1 MIERAAILSTGDEIT
16 TGKVVDTNANYLSD
30 KLVEAGL
37 DVVAVLT
44 VGDVAERIIWA
55 WQQAIQHADVIIST
69 GGIGPTA
76 DDLTTELVA
85 KVAGVDL
92 FFSEEIA
99 EKIRRVFASLNRPMP
114 ENNLKQA
121 RFPVGSVII
130 ANHLGTAPGYRLDLD
145 TPHGRKHLI
154 ILPGVPREMK
164 PMMEE
169 TVLPWLREMRSTG
182 DVFLTRTFQ
191 TFGISESGLDELV
204 AGTVSEKEGRLAFRA
219 SFPQISMR
227 VTVRGKTNDVEAK
240 LEELS
245 NRIRARIGTFV
256 YGEGDVTMEE
266 VVGKLLKE
274 RGKTLSFAEAV
285 SGGLVT
291 HRLTNV
297 PGSSAYFQ
305 GTVIAYADAAK
316 VDLLGVKPD
325 TLRQHGAVS
334 EETVREMAA
343 GVRERMGTDIGV
355 AITGIAGPGGGAP
368 DKPVG
373 TACLALAA
381 DGLLV
386 SRRYQLWGNREWIK
400 TLVSQLGLDWVRRA
414 LLGIT
419 IHESG
424 FIRR

>member
-16 TGKVVDTNANYLSD
+16 TGKVVDTNANYLAD
-30 KLVEAGL
+30 KLIEAGV
-37 DVVAVLT
+37 DVAAVIT
-44 VGDVAERIIWA
+44 VGDVAERIVWA
-55 WQQAIQHADVIIST
+55 WQQAMQQADVIIST

-92 FFSEEIA
+92 FFSEEVA

-121 RFPVGSVII
+121 KFPVGAVII
-130 ANHLGTAPGYRLDLD
+130 PNHLGTAPGYRLDLD

-169 TVLPWLREMRSTG
+169 TVLPWLRDMRNTG
-182 DVFLTRTFQ
+182 EVFLTRTFQ
-191 TFGISESGLDELV
+191 TFGVSESGLDELV
-204 AGTVSEKEGRLAFRA
+204 AGAVKEEEGKLAFRA

-227 VTVRGKTNDVEAK
+227 VTVRGKPEEVETR
-240 LEELS
+240 LDELS
-245 NRIRARIGTFV
+245 DRIRSRIGQFV

-274 RGKTLSFAEAV
+274 QGKTLGVAEAV

-291 HRLTNV
+291 HRLTNI
-297 PGSSAYFQ
+297 PGSSAYFR
-305 GTVIAYADAAK
+305 GTIVAYSDPVK
-316 VDLLGVKPD
+316 TELVGVKPE
-325 TLRQHGAVS
+325 TLLQHGAVS

-343 GVRERMGTDIGV
+343 GVRERLGASIGV
-355 AITGIAGPGGGAP
+355 AVTGIAGPEGGSP

-381 DGLLV
+381 DGGVV

-400 TLVSQLGLDWVRRA
+400 TLVSQLVLDWVRRA

-419 IHESG
+419 INESG

>member
-16 TGKVVDTNANYLSD
+16 TGKIVDTNANYLSD
-30 KLVEAGL
+30 KLVEVGIDL
-37 DVVAVLT
+37 VAVLT
-44 VGDVAERIIWA
+44 VGDVAERIVWA
-55 WQQAIQHADVIIST
+55 WQQAMQHADVIIST

-145 TPHGRKHLI
+145 TLHGRKHLI

-204 AGTVSEKEGRLAFRA
+204 SGTVSEDEGRLAFRA

-227 VTVRGKTNDVEAK
+227 VTVRGKANEVEAK

-245 NRIRARIGTFV
+245 NRVRARIGTFV

-297 PGSSAYFQ
+297 PGSSAYFP
-305 GTVIAYADAAK
+305 GTVIAYADAVK
-316 VDLLGVKPD
+316 VNLLGVKPE

-343 GVRERMGTDIGV
+343 GVRECMGTDIGV
-355 AITGIAGPGGGAP
+355 AITGIAGPSGGAP

-419 IHESG
+419 INESG

>member
-30 KLVEAGL
+30 KLVEAGI
-37 DVVAVLT
+37 DVVAILT
-44 VGDVAERIIWA
+44 VGDVAERIVWA

-204 AGTVSEKEGRLAFRA
+204 AGTVSEDEGRLAFRA

-227 VTVRGKTNDVEAK
+227 VTVRGRANDVEAK

-245 NRIRARIGTFV
+245 HRIRAKIGTFV

-266 VVGKLLKE
+266 VVGTLLKDK
-274 RGKTLSFAEAV
+274 GKTLSFAEAV

-316 VDLLGVKPD
+316 INLLGVKPE

-386 SRRYQLWGNREWIK
+386 SRRYQLWGNRDWIK

-419 IHESG
+419 INESG

>member
-16 TGKVVDTNANYLSD
+16 TGKVVDTNANYLAD
-30 KLVEAGL
+30 KLVEAGV
-37 DVVAVLT
+37 DVAAVLT
-44 VGDVAERIIWA
+44 VGDVAERIVWA
-55 WQQAIQHADVIIST
+55 WQQAMQQADVIIST

-85 KVAGVDL
+85 KVAGVGL
-92 FFSEEIA
+92 FFSEEVA
-99 EKIRRVFASLNRPMP
+99 NNIRRVFASLNRPMP

-121 RFPVGSVII
+121 QFPVGATII
-130 ANHLGTAPGYRLDLD
+130 SNHLGTAPGYRVDLD

-169 TVLPWLREMRSTG
+169 TVLPWLREMRGGS

-191 TFGISESGLDELV
+191 TFGISESGLDEAV
-204 AGTVSEKEGRLAFRA
+204 KGTVSEDEGRLAFRA

-227 VTVRGKTNDVEAK
+227 VTVRGKQNEVEGR

-245 NRIRARIGTFV
+245 NRIRSRISQYV

-266 VVGKLLKE
+266 VVGKLLRE
-274 RGKTLSFAEAV
+274 QGKTLSIAEAV

-297 PGSSAYFQ
+297 PGSSRYFH
-305 GTVIAYADAAK
+305 GTVIAYADAVK
-316 VDLLGVKPD
+316 TGLLGVKPE
-325 TLRQHGAVS
+325 TLLLHGAVS
-334 EETVREMAA
+334 EEAVREMAV
-343 GVRERMGTDIGV
+343 GVRERLGSSIGV
-355 AITGIAGPGGGAP
+355 AVTGIAGPDGGTKE
-368 DKPVG
+368 KPVG

-381 DGLLV
+381 EGILV

-400 TLVSQLGLDWVRRA
+400 TLVSQLALDWVRRA
-414 LLGIT
+414 LLGVT
-419 IHESG
+419 INESG

>member
-1 MIERAAILSTGDEIT
+1 MIQRAAILSTGDEIT
-16 TGKVVDTNANYLSD
+16 TGKVVDTNSNYIAD
-30 KLVEAGL
+30 KLIEAGV

-44 VGDVAERIIWA
+44 VGDVAERIVWA
-55 WQQAIQHADVIIST
+55 WQQALAQADVIIST

-85 KVAGVDL
+85 KVAGVGL
-92 FFSEEIA
+92 FFSEEVA

-130 ANHLGTAPGYRLDLD
+130 SNHLGTAPGYRLDLD

-169 TVLPWLREMRSTG
+169 TVLPWLRDMRGGG

-204 AGTVSEKEGRLAFRA
+204 AGTVREEEGRLAFRA

-227 VTVRGKTNDVEAK
+227 VTVHGDANEVEAR

-256 YGEGDVTMEE
+256 YGEGEVTMEE
-266 VVGKLLKE
+266 VVGRLLKE
-274 RGKTLSFAEAV
+274 RNKTLSIAEAC
-285 SGGLVT
+285 SGGLVS

-297 PGSSAYFQ
+297 AGSSAYFQ
-305 GTVIAYADAAK
+305 GTIVAYSDAAK
-316 VDLLGVKPD
+316 TSLLNVNPE
-325 TLRQHGAVS
+325 TLYRHGAVS
-334 EETVREMAA
+334 EEAVREMAV
-343 GVRERMGTDIGV
+343 GVRDRLGTDIGV
-355 AITGIAGPGGGAP
+355 AVTGIAGPGGGIP

-373 TACLALAA
+373 TTCLALAT
-381 DGLLV
+381 DGTLV

-400 TLVSQLGLDWVRRA
+400 MLISQLVLDWIRRA
-414 LLGIT
+414 LLGVT
-419 IHESG
+419 INESG

>member
-16 TGKVVDTNANYLSD
+16 TGKVVDTNANYIAD
-30 KLVEAGL
+30 KLVEAGV
-37 DVVAVLT
+37 DVAAVLT
-44 VGDVAERIIWA
+44 VGDVAERIVWA
-55 WQQAIQHADVIIST
+55 WQQAMVQADVIIST

-92 FFSEEIA
+92 FFSEEVA
-99 EKIRRVFASLNRPMP
+99 ERIRRIFASLNRPMP

-121 RFPVGSVII
+121 RFPVGATII
-130 ANHLGTAPGYRLDLD
+130 PNHLGTAPGYRLDLN

-154 ILPGVPREMK
+154 VLPGVPREMK

-169 TVLPWLREMRSTG
+169 TVLPWLREMRGGG

-204 AGTVSEKEGRLAFRA
+204 VGTVSDEEGRLAFRA

-227 VTVRGKTNDVEAK
+227 VTVHGKAHEVETK
-240 LEELS
+240 LDGLS
-245 NRIRARIGTFV
+245 NRIRARIGSFV
-256 YGEGDVTMEE
+256 YGEGEVTMEE
-266 VVGKLLKE
+266 VVGHLLKE
-274 RGKTLSFAEAV
+274 KGKTLGLAEAC
-285 SGGLVT
+285 SGGLIS

-297 PGSSAYFQ
+297 PGSSNYFR
-305 GTVIAYADAAK
+305 GTVIAYSDVAK
-316 VDLLGVKPD
+316 TGLLDVKPE
-325 TLRQHGAVS
+325 TLQQYGSVS
-334 EETVREMAA
+334 EETVREMAV
-343 GVRERMGTDIGV
+343 GVRERLGTDIGIAV
-355 AITGIAGPGGGAP
+355 TGIAGPDGGTP
-368 DKPVG
+368 EKPVG
-373 TACLALAA
+373 TACLALSI
-381 DGLLV
+381 DGTLV

-400 TLVSQLGLDWVRRA
+400 TLISQLALDWVRRA

-419 IHESG
+419 IAESG

>member
-1 MIERAAILSTGDEIT
+1 MIERAVILSTGDEIT
-16 TGKVVDTNANYLSD
+16 TGKVVDTNANYLAD
-30 KLVEAGL
+30 KLVEAGV

-55 WQQAIQHADVIIST
+55 WQQAMQRADIIIST

-92 FFSEEIA
+92 FFSEEVA
-99 EKIRRVFASLNRPMP
+99 EKIRRVFASLNRTMP

-121 RFPVGSVII
+121 KFPVGSVII
-130 ANHLGTAPGYRLDLD
+130 PNHLGTAPGYRLDLD

-169 TVLPWLREMRSTG
+169 TVLPWLRDIRNTG
-182 DVFLTRTFQ
+182 EVFLTRTFQ
-191 TFGISESGLDELV
+191 TFGVSESGLDELV
-204 AGTVSEKEGRLAFRA
+204 AGAVKEEEGKVAFRA

-227 VTVRGKTNDVEAK
+227 VTVRGKSEEVETR
-240 LEELS
+240 LNELS
-245 NRIRARIGTFV
+245 DRIRSRIDQFV

-274 RGKTLSFAEAV
+274 QGKTLGIVEAV

-297 PGSSAYFQ
+297 PGSSAFFR
-305 GTVIAYADAAK
+305 GTVVAYSDAVKTELA
-316 VDLLGVKPD
+316 GVKPE
-325 TLRQHGAVS
+325 TLLQCGAVS
-334 EETVREMAA
+334 EETVREMAV
-343 GVRERMGTDIGV
+343 GVRERLGASIGV
-355 AITGIAGPGGGAP
+355 AVTGIAGPAGGSP

-373 TACLALAA
+373 TVCLALAA
-381 DGLLV
+381 DGTVV

-400 TLVSQLGLDWVRRA
+400 TLVSQLVLDWVRRS

-419 IHESG
+419 INESG

>member
-30 KLVEAGL
+30 KLVEAGI
-37 DVVAVLT
+37 DVVAILT
-44 VGDVAERIIWA
+44 VGDVAERIVWA

-145 TPHGRKHLI
+145 TPYGRKHLI

-204 AGTVSEKEGRLAFRA
+204 AGTVSEDEGRLAFRA

-227 VTVRGKTNDVEAK
+227 VTVRGRANDVEAK

-245 NRIRARIGTFV
+245 HRIRAKIGTFV

-266 VVGKLLKE
+266 VVGRLLKD

-316 VDLLGVKPD
+316 INLLGVKPE

-334 EETVREMAA
+334 EETVREMAT

-419 IHESG
+419 INESG

>member
-16 TGKVVDTNANYLSD
+16 TGKVVDTNANYIAD
-30 KLVEAGL
+30 KLVEAGV
-37 DVVAVLT
+37 DVVSVLT

-55 WQQAIQHADVIIST
+55 WQQALAHADVIIST

-85 KVAGVDL
+85 RVAGVGL
-92 FFSEEIA
+92 FFSEEAA
-99 EKIRRVFASLNRPMP
+99 ERIRRIFASLNRPMP

-121 RFPVGSVII
+121 RFPVGAVII
-130 ANHLGTAPGYRLDLD
+130 ANHLGTAPGYRLDLE

-154 ILPGVPREMK
+154 VLPGVPREMK

-169 TVLPWLREMRSTG
+169 TVLPWLREMRGGG
-182 DVFLTRTFQ
+182 DMFLTRTFQ

-204 AGTVSEKEGRLAFRA
+204 AGTVSEEEGRLAFRA

-227 VTVRGKTNDVEAK
+227 VTVRGKANEVEAK

-245 NRIRARIGTFV
+245 KRIRARIGSFV

-266 VVGKLLKE
+266 VVGQLLKE
-274 RGKTLSFAEAV
+274 QGKTLSVAEAC

-297 PGSSAYFQ
+297 PGSSMYFQ
-305 GTVIAYADAAK
+305 GTVVAYSDAAK
-316 VDLLGVKPD
+316 TALLGVPSA
-325 TLRQHGAVS
+325 TLRHHGAVS

-343 GVRERMGTDIGV
+343 GVRERLGTDIGIAV
-355 AITGIAGPGGGAP
+355 TGIAGPEGGTP
-368 DKPVG
+368 EKPIG
-373 TACLALAA
+373 TTCLALAM
-381 DGLLV
+381 DGTVV

-400 TLVSQLGLDWVRRA
+400 TLVSQLVLDWVRRA

-419 IHESG
+419 IAESG

>member
-30 KLVEAGL
+30 KLVEAGI
-37 DVVAVLT
+37 DVFAILT
-44 VGDVAERIIWA
+44 VGDVAERIVWA

-204 AGTVSEKEGRLAFRA
+204 AGTVGEDEGRLAFRA

-227 VTVRGKTNDVEAK
+227 VTVRGRANDVEAK

-245 NRIRARIGTFV
+245 HRIRAKIGTFV

-266 VVGKLLKE
+266 VVGRLLKDK
-274 RGKTLSFAEAV
+274 GKTLSFAEAV

-316 VDLLGVKPD
+316 INLLGVKPE

-386 SRRYQLWGNREWIK
+386 SRRYQLWGNRDWIK

-419 IHESG
+419 INESG

>member
-1 MIERAAILSTGDEIT
+1 
-16 TGKVVDTNANYLSD
+16 NYIAD
-30 KLVEAGL
+30 KLVEAGIE
-37 DVVAVLT
+37 VVSVLT

-55 WQQAIQHADVIIST
+55 WQQAITQADVIIST

-92 FFSEEIA
+92 FFSEEVA
-99 EKIRRVFASLNRPMP
+99 ERIRRVFASLNRPMP

-121 RFPVGSVII
+121 RFPAGSVII

-169 TVLPWLREMRSTG
+169 TVLPWLREMRGDG

-191 TFGISESGLDELV
+191 TFGISESGLDEMV
-204 AGTVSEKEGRLAFRA
+204 AGTVSEEEGRLAFRA
-219 SFPQISMR
+219 NFPQISMR
-227 VTVRGKTNDVEAK
+227 VTVRGKADEVETR

-245 NRIRARIGTFV
+245 QRIRTRIGSFV

-266 VVGKLLKE
+266 VVGRLLKDK
-274 RGKTLSFAEAV
+274 GKTLGMAEAC
-285 SGGLVT
+285 SGGLVS

-305 GTVIAYADAAK
+305 GTVVAYADTAK
-316 VDLLGVKPD
+316 TALLGVQPE
-325 TLRQHGAVS
+325 TLKQHGAVS
-334 EETVREMAA
+334 EETVREMAI
-343 GVRERMGTDIGV
+343 GIRERLGADIGV
-355 AITGIAGPGGGAP
+355 AVTGVAGPEGGTP

-373 TACLALAA
+373 TACLALAM
-381 DGLLV
+381 DGTVV

-400 TLVSQLGLDWVRRA
+400 TLVSQLVLDWVRRA
-414 LLGIT
+414 LVGTT
-419 IHESG
+419 IAESG

>member
-16 TGKVVDTNANYLSD
+16 TGKVVDTNANYLAD
-30 KLVEAGL
+30 KLVEAGIE
-37 DVVAVLT
+37 VVTVIT
-44 VGDVAERIIWA
+44 VGDVADRIVWA
-55 WQQAIQHADVIIST
+55 WQQALAQADVIIST

-85 KVAGVDL
+85 KVAGVEL
-92 FFSEEIA
+92 FFSEEVA
-99 EKIRRVFASLNRPMP
+99 ERIRRVFASLNRPMP

-121 RFPVGSVII
+121 HFPVGSTII
-130 ANHLGTAPGYRLDLD
+130 PNHLGTAPGYRVDLD

-169 TVLPWLREMRSTG
+169 TVLPWLREMRGGG
-182 DVFLTRTFQ
+182 DVFLSRTFQ

-204 AGTVSEKEGRLAFRA
+204 AGAVQEEEGRLAFRA

-227 VTVRGKTNDVEAK
+227 VTVRGQAQEAETR
-240 LEELS
+240 LAELS
-245 NRIRARIGTFV
+245 NRIRARIGSFV

-266 VVGKLLKE
+266 VVGQLLKDK
-274 RGKTLSFAEAV
+274 GKTLGLAEAC
-285 SGGLVT
+285 SGGLVS

-305 GTVIAYADAAK
+305 GTVVAYSDAAK
-316 VDLLGVKPD
+316 TQLLGVTPE
-325 TLRQHGAVS
+325 TLRQYGAVS
-334 EETVREMAA
+334 EETVREMAV
-343 GVRERMGTDIGV
+343 GVRERLGTDIGIAV
-355 AITGIAGPGGGAP
+355 TGIAGPDGGTP
-368 DKPVG
+368 EKPIG
-373 TACLALAA
+373 TACLALSA
-381 DGLLV
+381 DGTLA

-400 TLVSQLGLDWVRRA
+400 TLVSQLVLDWVRRA
-414 LLGIT
+414 LLGVT
-419 IHESG
+419 IAESG

>member
-16 TGKVVDTNANYLSD
+16 TGKVVDTNANYLAD
-30 KLVEAGL
+30 KLIEAGV
-37 DVVAVLT
+37 DVAAVIT

-55 WQQAIQHADVIIST
+55 WRQAMQQADIIIST

-85 KVAGVDL
+85 KVAGVAL
-92 FFSEEIA
+92 FFSEEVA

-121 RFPVGSVII
+121 KFPVGSVII
-130 ANHLGTAPGYRLDLD
+130 PNHLGTAPGYRLDLD

-169 TVLPWLREMRSTG
+169 TVLPWLRDMRSAG
-182 DVFLTRTFQ
+182 EVFLTRTFQ

-204 AGTVSEKEGRLAFRA
+204 AGAVKEEEGRLAFRA

-227 VTVRGKTNDVEAK
+227 VTVRGKPGEVKARLD
-240 LEELS
+240 ELS
-245 NRIRARIGTFV
+245 HRIYARIGQFV
-256 YGEGDVTMEE
+256 YGEGDATMEE
-266 VVGKLLKE
+266 VVGKLLKDQ
-274 RGKTLSFAEAV
+274 GKTLSIAEAV

-297 PGSSAYFQ
+297 PGSSAYFH
-305 GTVIAYADAAK
+305 GTIIAYSDAAK
-316 VDLLGVKPD
+316 TDLLGVRQE

-334 EETVREMAA
+334 EETVREMATGIRTRLGA
-343 GVRERMGTDIGV
+343 DIGV
-355 AITGIAGPGGGAP
+355 AVTGIAGPEGGSP

-373 TACLALAA
+373 AVCLALAM
-381 DGLLV
+381 DGATV

-400 TLVSQLGLDWVRRA
+400 TLVSQLTLDWVRRA

-419 IHESG
+419 INESG

>member
-16 TGKVVDTNANYLSD
+16 TGKIVDTNANYLSD
-30 KLVEAGL
+30 KLVEAGIDL
-37 DVVAVLT
+37 VAVLT
-44 VGDVAERIIWA
+44 VGDVAERIVWA

-204 AGTVSEKEGRLAFRA
+204 AGTVSEEEGRLAFRA

-227 VTVRGKTNDVEAK
+227 VTVRGKANDVEAK

-316 VDLLGVKPD
+316 VNLLGVKLE

-419 IHESG
+419 INESG

>member
-16 TGKVVDTNANYLSD
+16 TGKVVDTNANYLAD
-30 KLVEAGL
+30 KLVEAGIE
-37 DVVAVLT
+37 VVTVIT
-44 VGDVAERIIWA
+44 VGDVADRIVWA
-55 WQQAIQHADVIIST
+55 WQQALAQADVIIST

-85 KVAGVDL
+85 KVAGVEL
-92 FFSEEIA
+92 FFSEEVA
-99 EKIRRVFASLNRPMP
+99 ERIRRVFASLNRPMP

-121 RFPVGSVII
+121 HFPAGSTII
-130 ANHLGTAPGYRLDLD
+130 PNHLGTAPGYRVDLD

-169 TVLPWLREMRSTG
+169 TVLPWLREMRG
-182 DVFLTRTFQ
+182 GGEVFLSRTFQ

-204 AGTVSEKEGRLAFRA
+204 AGTVREDEGRLAFRA

-227 VTVRGKTNDVEAK
+227 VTVRGQAQEAEAR
-240 LEELS
+240 LAELS
-245 NRIRARIGTFV
+245 NRIRARIGSFV

-266 VVGKLLKE
+266 VVGQLLKDK
-274 RGKTLSFAEAV
+274 GKTLGLAEAC
-285 SGGLVT
+285 SGGLVS

-305 GTVIAYADAAK
+305 GTVVAYSEAAK
-316 VDLLGVKPD
+316 TRLLGVKPE
-325 TLRQHGAVS
+325 TLRQYGAVS
-334 EETVREMAA
+334 EETVREMAV
-343 GVRERMGTDIGV
+343 GVRERLGTDIGIAV
-355 AITGIAGPGGGAP
+355 TGIAGPDGGTP
-368 DKPVG
+368 EKPIG
-373 TACLALAA
+373 TACLALSA
-381 DGLLV
+381 DGTLA

-400 TLVSQLGLDWVRRA
+400 TLVSQLVLDWVRRA
-414 LLGIT
+414 LLGVT
-419 IHESG
+419 IAESG

>member
-16 TGKVVDTNANYLSD
+16 TGKVVDTNANYLAD
-30 KLVEAGL
+30 KLVEAGIE
-37 DVVAVLT
+37 VVTVIT
-44 VGDVAERIIWA
+44 VGDVADRIVWA
-55 WQQAIQHADVIIST
+55 WQQALAQADVIIST

-85 KVAGVDL
+85 KVAGVEL
-92 FFSEEIA
+92 FFSEEMA
-99 EKIRRVFASLNRPMP
+99 ERIRRVFASLNRPMP

-121 RFPVGSVII
+121 HFPAGSTII
-130 ANHLGTAPGYRLDLD
+130 PNHLGTAPGYRVDLD

-169 TVLPWLREMRSTG
+169 TVLPWLREMRG
-182 DVFLTRTFQ
+182 GGEVFLSRTFQ

-204 AGTVSEKEGRLAFRA
+204 AGTVRENEGRLAFRA

-227 VTVRGKTNDVEAK
+227 VTVRGQAQEAEAR
-240 LEELS
+240 LAELS
-245 NRIRARIGTFV
+245 NRIRGRIGSFV

-266 VVGKLLKE
+266 VVGQLLKDK
-274 RGKTLSFAEAV
+274 GKTLGLAEAC
-285 SGGLVT
+285 SGGLVS

-305 GTVIAYADAAK
+305 GTVVAYSEAAK
-316 VDLLGVKPD
+316 TRLLGVKPE
-325 TLRQHGAVS
+325 TLRQYGAVS
-334 EETVREMAA
+334 EETVREMAV
-343 GVRERMGTDIGV
+343 GVRERLGTDIGIAV
-355 AITGIAGPGGGAP
+355 TGIAGPDGGTP
-368 DKPVG
+368 EKPIG
-373 TACLALAA
+373 TACLALSA
-381 DGLLV
+381 DGTLA

-400 TLVSQLGLDWVRRA
+400 TLVSQLVLDWVRRA
-414 LLGIT
+414 LLGVT
-419 IHESG
+419 IAESG

>member
-16 TGKVVDTNANYLSD
+16 TGKVVDTNANYIAD
-30 KLVEAGL
+30 KLVEAGV
-37 DVVAVLT
+37 DVVSVLT

-55 WQQAIQHADVIIST
+55 WQQAIAHADVIIST

-92 FFSEEIA
+92 FFSEEVA
-99 EKIRRVFASLNRPMP
+99 ERIRRVFASLNRPMP

-121 RFPVGSVII
+121 RFPAGSVII

-145 TPHGRKHLI
+145 TPQGRKHLI

-169 TVLPWLREMRSTG
+169 TVLPWLREMRGGG

-204 AGTVSEKEGRLAFRA
+204 AGTVSEEEGRLAFRA
-219 SFPQISMR
+219 NFPQISMR
-227 VTVRGKTNDVEAK
+227 VTVHGKAHEVETK

-245 NRIRARIGTFV
+245 GRIRTRIGSFV

-266 VVGKLLKE
+266 VVGRLLKE
-274 RGKTLSFAEAV
+274 QGKTVGIAEAC

-297 PGSSAYFQ
+297 PGSSAYLL
-305 GTVIAYADAAK
+305 GTIVAYADAAK
-316 VDLLGVKPD
+316 NKLLGVTPEVLK
-325 TLRQHGAVS
+325 QHGAVS
-334 EETVREMAA
+334 EEAVREMAT
-343 GVRERMGTDIGV
+343 GVRERLGANIGV
-355 AITGIAGPGGGAP
+355 AVTGIAGPDGGTP

-373 TACLALAA
+373 TACLALAM
-381 DGLLV
+381 DGTVV

-400 TLVSQLGLDWVRRA
+400 TLVSQLVLDWVRRA
-414 LLGIT
+414 LLGIK
-419 IHESG
+419 IAESG

>member
-30 KLVEAGL
+30 KLVEAGI
-37 DVVAVLT
+37 DVVAILT
-44 VGDVAERIIWA
+44 VGDVAERIVWA

-92 FFSEEIA
+92 FSSEEIA

-204 AGTVSEKEGRLAFRA
+204 AGTVSEDEGRLAFRA

-227 VTVRGKTNDVEAK
+227 VTVRGRANDVEAK

-245 NRIRARIGTFV
+245 HRIRAKIGTFV

-266 VVGKLLKE
+266 VVGRLLKD

-297 PGSSAYFQ
+297 PGSSTYFQ

-316 VDLLGVKPD
+316 INLLGVKPE

-334 EETVREMAA
+334 EETVREMAT

-400 TLVSQLGLDWVRRA
+400 TLVSQLGLDWVRRS

-419 IHESG
+419 INESG